1 VGFHRRK
8 PTPCERSIKA
18 ISLRLDGEITELE
31 SAALDRHLAECERCS
46 EIAAHTAAMTAV
58 LREAPLVELERQVV
72 VTSPRR
78 ARRQL
83 VRRTAAVVLVGA
95 GLAVAAGTTLFAETG
110 QQHPS
115 SALGF
120 RDLDEQ
126 RQFVQSELIRLE
138 PNAVIAAAQVAP
150 KFVGHALL

>member
-1 VGFHRRK
+1 VGFYRRK
-8 PTPCERSIKA
+8 VTPCERSIRA
-18 ISLRLDGEITELE
+18 ISLRLDGEISELE
-31 SAALDRHLAECERCS
+31 SAALVRHRAVCEHCC
-46 EIAAHTAAMTAV
+46 EIAAHPAATTEL
-58 LREAPLVELERQVV
+58 LREAPLVELERRVV

-78 ARRQL
+78 VRRQR

-95 GLAVAAGTTLFAETG
+95 GLAVAAGTTLFAETT
-110 QQHPS
+110 QKHPS

-126 RQFVQSELIRLE
+126 RQFVQAELIRLE